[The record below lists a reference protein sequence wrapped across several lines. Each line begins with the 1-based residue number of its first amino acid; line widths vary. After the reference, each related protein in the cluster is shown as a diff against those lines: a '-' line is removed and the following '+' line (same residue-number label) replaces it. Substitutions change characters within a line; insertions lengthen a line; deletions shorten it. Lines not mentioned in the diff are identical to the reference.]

1 MASSNRRSGAHRPPG
16 YPREFE
22 RVITLA
28 DGREVRVR
36 PVVPGDASALQHA
49 IRTADEATLRG
60 RFLGGAPPTSWSTIR
75 RLVEV
80 DYESRFALVAFGDGR
95 GVAIA
100 RYEPLPEQPGVAE
113 VAVAVDPAWRRVG
126 LATVLVRLLAEAAV
140 SRGITQFVVTY
151 FAQNV
156 DVAAIV
162 SDTGLTHM
170 PQLHA
175 GIVEDALPLPDRVDA
190 MTFAPS
196 DPVGT
201 SRGWTS
207 V

>member
-1 MASSNRRSGAHRPPG
+1 MATSVRPSRARRPRG
-16 YPREFE
+16 YPPEFE
-22 RVITLA
+22 QLVALA

-49 IRTADEATLRG
+49 IRSADEATLRG
-60 RFLGGAPPTSWSTIR
+60 RFLGGAPPTNWSTIR

-80 DYESRFALVAFGDGR
+80 DYEHRFALVAFGDGR
-95 GVAIA
+95 GIAIA
-100 RYEPLPEQPGVAE
+100 RYESIPDQAGVAE

-126 LATVLVRLLAEAAV
+126 LATALVRLLGEAALT
-140 SRGITQFVVTY
+140 RGISQFVVTY

-162 SDTGLTHM
+162 RDTGLAHV

-175 GIVEDALPLPDRVDA
+175 GIVEDALPLQRPRN
-190 MTFAPS
+190 S
-196 DPVGT
+196 
-201 SRGWTS
+201 SI
-207 V
+207 